1 MKSFK
6 RYVRRL
12 RGAQTQEARAVILTA
27 PGEDYG
33 ESGVM
38 LRAAAAVARAHLG
51 SLFRGAKL
59 SITPAGEMV
68 IPPPVQPRKGIHD
81 VFQLVLR

>member
-27 PGEDYG
+27 PGEEAQVD
-33 ESGVM
+33 
-38 LRAAAAVARAHLG
+38 
-51 SLFRGAKL
+51 
-59 SITPAGEMV
+59 
-68 IPPPVQPRKGIHD
+68 
-81 VFQLVLR
+81 